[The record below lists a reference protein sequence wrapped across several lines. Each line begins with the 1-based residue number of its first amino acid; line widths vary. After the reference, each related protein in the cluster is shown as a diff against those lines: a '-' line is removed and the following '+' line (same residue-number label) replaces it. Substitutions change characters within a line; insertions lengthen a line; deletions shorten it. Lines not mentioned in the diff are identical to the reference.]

1 MSARAE
7 PTAAEPML
15 TREYV
20 MRHTIAELRRLGLS
34 TDPPL
39 ARKVPPTRTAS
50 TGPRQ

>member
-7 PTAAEPML
+7 QPAEPVL
-15 TREYV
+15 TPEYV

-34 TDPPL
+34 TDPPQT
-39 ARKVPPTRTAS
+39 RKIPPTRMAS